1 VKIERSTFMT
11 ETLDTKQEKKGKKGG
26 LTIGLDIGTASVG
39 WAVID
44 NQFNLVQGKKRII
57 DIDEDGVRKT
67 RKSRTNLW
75 GARTFDEGQTAEDRR
90 LQRGTRRRL
99 ARRNERLKLLRGMF
113 AAEINKF
120 DESFFIRL
128 AESFYQNEDE
138 ENKHVITDYPL
149 FHGTLG
155 SGETFANDKA
165 YHKKYPTIYH
175 LRKDLIYNP
184 AQKDLRL
191 VYLALHHI
199 LKYRGHFVNDGQTF
213 DLEHGSID
221 IKKSFTDLYRA
232 FNVYV
237 NEPMTD
243 SGEKLTRTLNRAQ
256 EEAVQTI
263 LADRKKSK
271 SLKAY
276 ELAEALIT
284 SDNKLQKQQKALY
297 MAIVGNG
304 IDLAKIFANENYS
317 NKVDEAIFP
326 KAADFKY
333 SNDKYDEHIAN
344 ISAVLNEEEMAIIE
358 YGKQVHESI
367 ILSQILTQP
376 TLAAS
381 MVEKYELHKQQLG
394 DLKTLTKSI
403 DHALYEQVFK
413 VGGVY
418 TKYVDGV
425 GNPSKKLTQED
436 FYNALKKL
444 LEGAI
449 PQLVFPKKEATTFNF
464 DGVILNEQQKETL
477 IAIDEAMQLERYLPK
492 QRTNA
497 NGAIPYQIHEYE
509 LVKIIEN
516 QKVYYPFLGDALQI
530 TREDDAAGTV
540 KKKEYK
546 IQILMKFRIP
556 YYVGPLAQSVGW
568 VRDDDGELIE
578 TKGHSSN
585 SWVVRNSTEKLTPWN
600 FDEVINKEASAENF
614 IARMTGFCTYLPTEK
629 VLPKNSLLYQEFT
642 IYNELMSC
650 GYYHNSKK
658 VYFSPELKAD
668 IVTKLFQQQKKV
680 SAKDMVKFLINE
692 HQIQLTDEKSL
703 FGIDKHVKSPSYN
716 TSFSTYIDLVRC
728 GISVTQIAENRE
740 KFEQIITWQTVLEDK
755 AMLKKRIKQT
765 NADVWHNFLTPVQ
778 INKLANKHY
787 TGWGRLSKKI
797 LDGIKTSDAD
807 GLTIIN
813 HLKNRPYSNFMR
825 LLEDPKIAET
835 IAKAQGDLGKQQTF
849 NYELVEKLAGSPKI
863 KKSIWQ
869 TLQIITELER
879 YLGVENIDRIVIEM
893 ARENTGRRTKTRQQQ
908 IEKFQKEFFTNTGKK
923 LDEQIKTAFVNETK
937 EAFNDEKCYL
947 YFLQNGKCMY
957 SGQKLSLESLSTYE
971 VDHIIPQTYIK
982 DDSIDNKVLVL
993 KAENQNK
1000 GGDVPSQTIVNRMRP
1015 YWELLAKNHQVSKK
1029 KLANLTR
1036 GKLSDETKAGFI
1048 NRQLV
1053 ETRQIT
1059 KHIAHILSEYF
1070 KDKQVDILTPK
1081 AQLVSQFREG
1091 IVYLPAGEQ
1100 SDVTTRT
1107 TNVEVLPAESD
1118 KFVKVRLHDKWHKNR
1133 ELNDY
1138 HHAHDAYL
1146 VAIVGT
1152 YLYAV
1157 RPDLR
1162 GIWVYNTYKKDE
1174 YAMMGRYVGARKE
1187 AYRQLL
1193 SGMVAPQW
1201 SNIDLN
1207 TGEVS
1212 PCYPDVDNWSR
1223 DDVLQKITQTLQ
1235 LRNINIVKKTEMQDG
1250 KFGDVSLF
1258 KSPHNIKDKKKA
1270 QQNNF
1275 AHGLKCRLDPIRYG
1289 GTKGAISAFA
1299 VLIKNKKG
1307 SITSVSVPAM
1317 QAHAYLKEKNKLSFL
1332 QQHVDENIIAIVRAQ
1347 VTKYTKYVLPEGSM
1361 RLMASFQ
1368 EASNGR
1374 QLPMMA
1380 VPANIKEDTITEA
1393 QGHHLLQTYETL
1405 VQFIRQNK
1413 LFVEAKLSLLNHDGV
1428 ITENFKKSAP
1438 EQQQKILA
1446 ELFRVVKGS
1455 NQNLKALQVA
1465 GLGTTA
1471 QQLNGA
1477 KDRMCAQ
1484 TQIIDQSVTG
1494 LYETRRKL

>member
-1 VKIERSTFMT
+1 MT

-57 DIDEDGVRKT
+57 DIDAHGVRKT

-75 GARTFDEGQTAEDRR
+75 GARTFDEGQTAEVRR

-99 ARRNERLKLLRGMF
+99 ARRTERLKLLRGIF
-113 AAEINKF
+113 AEEINKV

-128 AESFYQNEDE
+128 AESFYQNEDTT
-138 ENKHVITDYPL
+138 NKNIITDYPL
-149 FHGTLG
+149 FHGTRG

-199 LKYRGHFVNDGQTF
+199 LKYRGHFVNAGQTF
-213 DLEHGSID
+213 DLAHGSID
-221 IKKSFTDLYRA
+221 MKKSFTDLYRA
-232 FNVYV
+232 FSVYV
-237 NEPMTD
+237 NEPLTD
-243 SGEKLTRTLNRAQ
+243 VDEKLTDTLDRTQ

-271 SLKAY
+271 SWKAY
-276 ELAEALIT
+276 ELAEVLIT

-297 MAIVGNG
+297 TAIVGNG

-317 NKVDEAIFP
+317 HKVDEAIFP

-344 ISAVLNEEEMAIIE
+344 IGAVLNEEEMAIIE
-358 YGKQVHESI
+358 YGKQVYESI

-381 MVEKYELHKQQLG
+381 MVEKYELHKQQLEA
-394 DLKTLTKSI
+394 LKMLTKSI
-403 DHALYEQVFK
+403 DYALYEQVFK
-413 VGGVY
+413 ADGVY

-425 GNPSKKLTQED
+425 GNPGKKLTQED
-436 FYNALKKL
+436 FYKALKKL

-449 PQLVFPKKEATTFNF
+449 PQLVFPKKEAASLNF
-464 DGVILNEQQKETL
+464 DGVILNEQQKATL
-477 IAIDEAMQLERYLPK
+477 IAIDEAMQVERYLPK
-492 QRTNA
+492 QRTSA
-497 NGAIPYQIHEYE
+497 NGAIPYQIHEHE

-516 QKVYYPFLGDALQI
+516 QKAYYPFLGDALQI

-568 VRDDDGELIE
+568 ARDDDGELIE

-629 VLPKNSLLYQEFT
+629 VLAKNSLLYQEYT

-650 GYYHNSKK
+650 GYYSKGKK
-658 VYFSPELKAD
+658 VYFSAELKKD
-668 IVTKLFQQQKKV
+668 IVAQLFQQQKKV
-680 SAKDMVKFLINE
+680 LAKDMVKFLVNE
-692 HQIQLTDEKSL
+692 HRIDVIEPDL
-703 FGIDKHVKSPSYN
+703 FGIDQRVKTPGYN
-716 TSFSTYIDLVRC
+716 TTFSTYRDLIGC
-728 GISVTQIAENRE
+728 GISATQIADNRE
-740 KFEQIITWQTVLEDK
+740 RFEQIITWQTVLEDK

-765 NADVWHNFLTPVQ
+765 NADVWHNFLTPEQ

-787 TGWGRLSKKI
+787 TGWGRLSKKL
-797 LDGIKTSDAD
+797 LDGIKTSDAE

-813 HLKNRPYSNFMR
+813 HLKKRPYSNFMR

-869 TLQIITELER
+869 TLQIITELEH

-893 ARENTGRRTKTRQQQ
+893 ARDNSGGRTKTRQQQ
-908 IEKFQKEFFTNTGKK
+908 IEKFQKEFLTNTGKK

-937 EAFNDEKCYL
+937 AAFNDEKRYL

-957 SGQKLSLESLSTYE
+957 SGQELSLENLSTYE

-993 KAENQNK
+993 KSENQNK
-1000 GGDVPSQTIVNRMRP
+1000 GGDVPSQIIVNRMRP
-1015 YWELLAKNHQVSKK
+1015 YWELLAKNHQVSAK

-1036 GKLSDETKAGFI
+1036 GTLSDETKAGFI

-1059 KHIAHILSEYF
+1059 KHLANILNEYF
-1070 KDKQVDILTPK
+1070 KDKQVDILTPR
-1081 AQLVSQFREG
+1081 AQLVSQFRDG
-1091 IVYLPAGEQ
+1091 IVYLPAGELDDL
-1100 SDVTTRT
+1100 SANEGDL
-1107 TNVEVLPAESD
+1107 EILPAESD

-1235 LRNINIVKKTEMQDG
+1235 LRNINIVKKTEIQDG
-1250 KFGDVSLF
+1250 KFGKEEVWQKTKNEKEAAKIISL
-1258 KSPHNIKDKKKA
+1258 KKK
-1270 QQNNF
+1270 NNPN
-1275 AHGLKCRLDPIRYG
+1275 LYG
-1289 GTKGAISAFA
+1289 GRKSEESAFA
-1299 VLIKNKKG
+1299 VIVKNKKG
-1307 SITSVSVPAM
+1307 EIASISVSAM
-1317 QAHAYLKEKNKLSFL
+1317 QVQKYLKSTNKLSYL
-1332 QQHVDENIIAIVRAQ
+1332 QQEVDKTITAIVRSQ
-1347 VTKYTKYVLPEGSM
+1347 MTKYTKYMLPDDSGTM

-1368 EASNGR
+1368 EASSGR
-1374 QLPMMA
+1374 QLPMMN
-1380 VPANIKEDTITEA
+1380 VPTNIKDDTLTEA
-1393 QGHHLLQTYETL
+1393 QEQQLMQTYKTL
-1405 VQFIRQNK
+1405 VQFIAKNK
-1413 LFVEAKLSLLNHDGV
+1413 LFKPAKIELLADDGL
-1428 ITENFKKSAP
+1428 ITDNFKQSTAEDK
-1438 EQQQKILA
+1438 QKILV
-1446 ELFRVVKGS
+1446 ELFKVAKGS
-1455 NQNLKALQVA
+1455 ARNLEALAVA
-1465 GLGTTA
+1465 GLGT
-1471 QQLNGA
+1471 
-1477 KDRMCAQ
+1477 KDIRMTTKRDLIQAD
-1484 TQIIDQSVTG
+1484 TVVIDQSVTG

>member
-1 VKIERSTFMT
+1 MYNQDEVKEQK
-11 ETLDTKQEKKGKKGG
+11 ELKKPG

-44 NQFNLVQGKKRII
+44 NNFNLVQGKKRII
-57 DIDEDGVRKT
+57 DIDENGKTKT

-75 GARTFDEGQTAEDRR
+75 GARVFDEGQTAELRR

-99 ARRNERLKLLRGMF
+99 ARRTERLKLLRAIF
-113 AAEINKF
+113 ATEINKF

-128 AESFYQNEDE
+128 AESFYQNEDTK
-138 ENKHVITDYPL
+138 NKGVITEYPL

-155 SGETFANDKA
+155 SGETFAHDKA
-165 YHKKYPTIYH
+165 YHEKYPTIYH
-175 LRKDLIYNP
+175 LRKDLLENP

-199 LKYRGHFVNDGQTF
+199 LKYRGHFVNAGQTF
-213 DLEHGSID
+213 DLAHGSID
-221 IKKSFTDLYRA
+221 IKKSFADLYNA
-232 FNVYV
+232 FIMHL
-237 NEPMTD
+237 NEQMTD
-243 SGEKLTRTLNRAQ
+243 ESQEPQSILPAAQ
-256 EEAVQTI
+256 QEAVQTI

-271 SLKAY
+271 SWKAY
-276 ELAEALIT
+276 ELAEYLGQ
-284 SDNKLQKQQKALY
+284 SNSGVQKQQKALFT
-297 MAIVGNG
+297 AVVGNG
-304 IDLAKIFANENYS
+304 IDLAKIFANEAYS
-317 NKVDEAIFP
+317 NKTDAAIFP
-326 KAADFKY
+326 KAGDFKY
-333 SNDKYDEHIAN
+333 SNDRYEEYITN
-344 ISAVLNEEEMAIIE
+344 ISAVLTEEEMAIIE
-358 YGKQVHESI
+358 QGKVVYESI
-367 ILSQILTQP
+367 ILSQILTKQ

-381 MVEKYELHKQQLG
+381 MVEKYELHKQQLT

-403 DHALYEQVFK
+403 DDALYAQFFK
-413 VGGVY
+413 ADGVY
-418 TKYVDGV
+418 TKYIDGV
-425 GNPSKKLTQED
+425 GNPRKKLTQED
-436 FYNALKKL
+436 FYKEVKKL

-449 PQLVFPKKEATTFNF
+449 PQLVFPKKEGATFNF
-464 DGVILNEQQKETL
+464 DAVTLNEQQKATF
-477 IAIDEAMQLERYLPK
+477 IALDEAMQLDNYLLK
-492 QRTNA
+492 QRTSA
-497 NGAIPYQIHEYE
+497 NGAIPYQIHEHE

-516 QKVYYPFLGDALQI
+516 QKTYYPFLGEELQI

-540 KKKEYK
+540 QKTEYK

-556 YYVGPLAQSVGW
+556 YYVGPLAKHVGW
-568 VRDDDGELIE
+568 KRDDTGSLIE
-578 TKGHSSN
+578 TEGYSTN

-614 IARMTGFCTYLPTEK
+614 IARMTGFCTYLPTKK
-629 VLPKNSLLYQEFT
+629 VLPKNSLLYQEYT

-650 GYYHNSKK
+650 GYYSKGK
-658 VYFSPELKAD
+658 KEYFPPELKAD
-668 IVTKLFQQQKKV
+668 IVKKLFQQQKKV
-680 SAKDMVKFLINE
+680 SAKDMMKFLANE
-692 HQIQLTDEKSL
+692 HGIQLTDETAL

-716 TSFSTYIDLVRC
+716 TSFSTYIDLVHC
-728 GISVTQIAENRE
+728 GISASQISENRE
-740 KFEQIITWQTVLEDK
+740 KFEQIIMWQTVLEDK

-765 NADVWHNFLTPVQ
+765 NAEVWHNLLTPEQV
-778 INKLANKHY
+778 NKLVNKHY
-787 TGWGRLSKKI
+787 TGWGRLSKEL
-797 LDGIKTSDAD
+797 LDGIKTSDTE
-807 GLTIIN
+807 GLTIID
-813 HLKNRPYSNFMR
+813 HLKKRPYRNFMR

-893 ARENTGRRTKTRQQQ
+893 ARDNSGGRTKTRQQQ
-908 IEKFQKEFFTNTGKK
+908 IEKFQKEFLSNTGEK
-923 LDEQIKTAFVNETK
+923 LDEQIKDAFARQTK
-937 EAFNDEKCYL
+937 DEFNDEKCYL

-957 SGQKLSLESLSTYE
+957 SGQELSLESLSTYE

-993 KAENQNK
+993 KSENQNK
-1000 GGDVPSQTIVNRMRP
+1000 GGDVPSQTIVNRMRA
-1015 YWELLAKNHQVSKK
+1015 YWELLAKNHQVSPK

-1036 GKLSDETKAGFI
+1036 GTLSDETKEGFI
-1048 NRQLV
+1048 KRQLV

-1059 KHIAHILSEYF
+1059 KHLANILNEYF
-1070 KDKQVDILTPK
+1070 KDKQVDILTPR
-1081 AQLVSQFREG
+1081 AQLVSQFRDG

-1100 SDVTTRT
+1100 GDMIISETKVK
-1107 TNVEVLPAESD
+1107 VLPAESD

-1174 YAMMGRYVGARKE
+1174 YAKMGHYVGQRKE

-1193 SGMVAPQW
+1193 SGMVSPQW
-1201 SNIDLN
+1201 SNINLN

-1212 PCYPDVDNWSR
+1212 PCYPDVNNWSR
-1223 DDVLQKITQTLQ
+1223 DDVLQKIQKTLQ

-1250 KFGDVSLF
+1250 KFGDVSLY
-1258 KSPHNIKDKKKA
+1258 KSPNNIKGKKSGK
-1270 QQNNF
+1270 QDNF
-1275 AHGLKCRLDPIRYG
+1275 AHGLKHNLEPLRYG
-1289 GTKGAISAFA
+1289 GTKSPSSALA
-1299 VLIKNKKG
+1299 VLVKTQKG
-1307 SITSVSVPAM
+1307 EITGISVPAM
-1317 QAHAYLKEKNKLSFL
+1317 QVREYLKSTNKLSYL
-1332 QQHVDENIIAIVRAQ
+1332 QQEVDKTITAIVRPQ
-1347 VTKYTKYVLPEGSM
+1347 MTKYTKYILPDGAV
-1361 RLMASFQ
+1361 RLLASFQ
-1368 EASNGR
+1368 EASNGL
-1374 QLPMMA
+1374 QLPMMK
-1380 VPANIKEDTITEA
+1380 VPTNIKDDTITEV
-1393 QGHHLLQTYETL
+1393 QEQELLETYKTL
-1405 VQFIRQNK
+1405 VQFIAKNK
-1413 LFVEAKLSLLNHDGV
+1413 LFKAAKIELLANDGL
-1428 ITENFKKSAP
+1428 ITDNFKQSTTEDK
-1438 EQQQKILA
+1438 QKILT

-1455 NQNLKALQVA
+1455 NQNLKALQAA

-1471 QQLNGA
+1471 QQLIGPNDKIGESSE
-1477 KDRMCAQ
+1477 
-1484 TQIIDQSVTG
+1484 IIDQSVTG